1 MKNGSIRLR
10 KEVVVEEEEEEEEQE
25 EAQGVLIF
33 LEPGPRSPRKVKEKV
48 EEEESDGDEDLSS
61 TSSFLHPTDVSQIMD
76 EGSSFLLN
84 TSMIEHSQSLTRV
97 EEEEES
103 DETEELSQRLGMKL
117 LPNSLTSSTSYSL
130 GLGDSTRTVYGGARE
145 KEISLLA
152 ASTASYRDF
161 KDSPVRGLVEREE
174 RTPRVGSS
182 GEGRRSEE
190 NESGGSGS
198 LGWRDWT
205 GVTNINDI
213 EAPTEVLRNEST
225 MTTDLMNSISSST
238 STITRSPPPPLSAL
252 RHASK
257 PQQQSEKTPTS
268 RRKFPST
275 KTDVFS
281 SSATSSPILERKL
294 STREKLD
301 KAKEERKRR
310 ESGLGGTP
318 AKVVIP
324 PPVSVSR
331 NVGGKV
337 EGKVSLE
344 DALAKSVKPNSLL
357 GGKKFVPVVPKAR
370 TSVSTATRTSTSRPS
385 IASTSARALPTRL
398 PGSYSSSSISS
409 LASTTT
415 ASRLPPR
422 MSTSSSVT
430 NLSRL
435 APTNSNSSSSR
446 LPSQPRLSTT
456 LSQPHSRISTQQ
468 ARLSTQPTS
477 TRPSTAKPIVTHPSS
492 TSASGGIGVKTLS
505 TISVPGT
512 GIARLSTRLPLR
524 SVQSDTS
531 AGGSKIG
538 IGRPGLGSAR
548 ER

>member
-1 MKNGSIRLR
+1 
-10 KEVVVEEEEEEEEQE
+10 
-25 EAQGVLIF
+25 
-33 LEPGPRSPRKVKEKV
+33 
-48 EEEESDGDEDLSS
+48 
-61 TSSFLHPTDVSQIMD
+61 
-76 EGSSFLLN
+76 
-84 TSMIEHSQSLTRV
+84 MIEHSQSLTRV

-205 GVTNINDI
+205 GVTNMFVLSLLELRLNFGSVLTRFGNSNDI